1 MEYKNKEIQK
11 CVDTYMKSKNFSAGR
26 QINFDRIEEVDE
38 ALSLVKENCGG
49 QFGVRIA
56 CAVFK
61 PLQNM
66 AVISVA
72 GKSVCWSGGDWIRE
86 VARISDNMEMDPLAD
101 GGVEI
106 NFGFYGVSEKV
117 MNGGIN

>member
-1 MEYKNKEIQK
+1 MDYKNKEIQK
-11 CVDTYMKSKNFSAGR
+11 CVESYMKSKNFSSGR
-26 QINFDRIEEVDE
+26 QINFDRIDEVDN
-38 ALSLVKENCGG
+38 ALSLVKEKCNLKPGTR
-49 QFGVRIA
+49 VS

-66 AVISVA
+66 AVISIV
-72 GKSVCWSGGDWIRE
+72 GKSVCWAGGEWILE
-86 VARISDNMEMDPLAD
+86 IARISDNMEIDPLVD

-117 MNGGIN
+117 KNGGVN